1 MEAAAPYTGAAGTIQ
16 LAMLSCIGWPVPV
29 RNPPAALPDGL
40 PPLLVAGNWSEY
52 DTASRVVD
60 QVPGSGSI
68 YHDGPGHTL
77 YQSNECARAKI
88 DDYLANLVVP
98 RRGTRC

>member
-1 MEAAAPYTGAAGTIQ
+1 MATIEQ
-16 LAMLSCIGWPVPV
+16 AMLSCVGWPVPV

-40 PPLLVAGNWSEY
+40 PPLLMAGNWSEFQA
-52 DTASRVVD
+52 ASRVVD

-77 YQSNECARAKI
+77 YQSNACARAKI
-88 DDYLANLVVP
+88 DAYLADLVVP
-98 RRGTRC
+98 ALGTRC